1 MITESIFPLATT
13 VGGGFLSG
21 ILLGYFIKK
30 VIKILMFIFGGI
42 ITLLLLLQYQGM
54 ITINMSKLESSSSW
68 LMNSLSSLSLQLS
81 NSTNVDIFTAPLTGS
96 ISAGFILGFLK
107 S

>member
-1 MITESIFPLATT
+1 MIPESIFPLATT

-54 ITINMSKLESSSSW
+54 ITINMSKLESSASW
-68 LMNSLSSLSLQLS
+68 LMNSLSSLQLS
-81 NSTNVDIFTAPLTGS
+81 NSINVDILTAPLTGS

>member
-1 MITESIFPLATT
+1 MASEAIFPLAAT

-21 ILLGYFIKK
+21 ILLGYFVKK
-30 VIKILMFIFGGI
+30 VIKILMFILGGI
-42 ITLLLLLQYQGM
+42 ITVLLLLQYQGV
-54 ITINMSKLESSSSW
+54 ITINMSKLESSLLW

-81 NSTNVDIFTAPLTGS
+81 NTTDVGILTVPLTSS

>member
-1 MITESIFPLATT
+1 MSPESIFPLATT

-81 NSTNVDIFTAPLTGS
+81 NSTNVDILTAPLTGS
-96 ISAGFILGFLK
+96 ISAA
-107 S
+107 